1 MWGGGGGVR
10 RARGRAPS
18 PSCGCFQEEEEEVPR
33 KKEKMVFSVRLTE
46 LKAADKVKLIKEVKN
61 FVPGVN
67 LVQVR
72 RALPTRTAP
81 AALGPLPGTGRLQST
96 LRAAGLTSLLER
108 DPGFHRPQRNS
119 LPGGCVRTSE
129 QIGRDRAGTSCTCL
143 CSALTRARSFTALLS
158 GEGPSP

>member
-10 RARGRAPS
+10 RARGRVPS

-81 AALGPLPGTGRLQST
+81 AALGPLPCTGRFQST
-96 LRAAGLTSLLER
+96 SQALA
-108 DPGFHRPQRNS
+108 S
-119 LPGGCVRTSE
+119 LPCSKGTLDFTVLRGTACLGAVCAPQSKEGETE
-129 QIGRDRAGTSCTCL
+129 QEPLAPVC
-143 CSALTRARSFTALLS
+143 AVLL
-158 GEGPSP
+158 